1 MRFDNENISDKNP
14 VGLRLPTELKEK
26 IKNAAKQNQQSM
38 NAEIVRR
45 LEESFE
51 NDLTISHEK
60 IASAINYLSKVN
72 LWDLKVGESLILE
85 KHYDNLD
92 DEKAG

>member
-26 IKNAAKQNQQSM
+26 IKNAAKENQQSM

-45 LEESFE
+45 LDASFE
-51 NDLTISHEK
+51 HEENFNALTNRQKNNVLGMIEELK
-60 IASAINYLSKVN
+60 NENRKMFEELKSAFERK
-72 LWDLKVGESLILE
+72 
-85 KHYDNLD
+85 
-92 DEKAG
+92 